1 MKNGKKPNPCRWAT
15 TRRQKRAR
23 FDVRIGSPSLEYDE
37 MQTNFNA
44 RIDFVTHAVRWPRRE
59 VNVTSWLQV
68 DTLAPQ
74 QYQQAMRGTL
84 CREPERELMLAVLK
98 DAIYC
103 FQRYASAR
111 DKIGTRLYLEARKWL
126 LEEDDDWPFS
136 FTNICSASGLSSQHL
151 RAGLLRC
158 QETRW
163 RGVTRRTR
171 THAQQRHRDKQAPSK
186 PRYQTAPA

>member
-1 MKNGKKPNPCRWAT
+1 
-15 TRRQKRAR
+15 
-23 FDVRIGSPSLEYDE
+23 

-44 RIDFVTHAVRWPRRE
+44 RVDFVTHAVRRPRRE
-59 VNVTSWLQV
+59 GNVTSWLQV

-74 QYQQAMRGTL
+74 QYQEAMRGKL

-103 FQRYASAR
+103 FRRYASAR
-111 DKIGTRLYLEARKWL
+111 DKLGTRLHLEARKWL
-126 LEEDDDWPFS
+126 LEKDDDWPFS
-136 FTNICSASGLSSQHL
+136 FINICSASGLSSQHL

-158 QETRW
+158 QDTRW
-163 RGVTRRTR
+163 RGTTRRPR
-171 THAQQRHRDKQAPSK
+171 THAQQRDRDIQAPSK